1 MTLSIQLKGL
11 AMRTIATLPILLSL
25 CFASHVMAT
34 ETNKA
39 PSEAQ
44 TVQREKMAN
53 CNQQATDKSLK
64 GDERKAFMSECLK
77 AKHATVESK
86 KLTPQQQKM
95 SACNTEATDKNLKG
109 EDRKTF
115 MSTCLK
121 KAA

>member
-1 MTLSIQLKGL
+1 MRMT
-11 AMRTIATLPILLSL
+11 AVLPILLSL
-25 CFASHVMAT
+25 CFASGVMAA
-34 ETNKA
+34 ETTKA

-44 TVQREKMAN
+44 TAQREKMTN
-53 CNQQATDKSLK
+53 CNKQATDKSLK

-77 AKHATVESK
+77 AKSATEEGK

-95 SACNTEATDKNLKG
+95 GACNTEAASKNLKG